1 MRLIKKICRW
11 IFDIILFIILAIA
24 LIMAYNHIQIN
35 IKGNTYTT
43 MLGYSAFE
51 VATGSMSNTIE
62 IGDVILVKLI
72 EPNEPVSENEIVV
85 FTQDTKLVTHRI
97 IKINGDK
104 IITKGD
110 ANNTQDDP
118 ISRGQIIGKV
128 VKIIPDVK
136 MWKEIILTPKVL
148 IPTSISILLL
158 WIFFSYDKEK
168 DVKKT
173 KKVIEEQEYIDEEI
187 ESNEKPE
194 KIGAKEPTKKTKVVK
209 AENKEEKNSIKNSED
224 KNTTKSSKTTTK
236 SKTNTT
242 KTARKNTTKSKTNSA
257 SSKPKKTVKNA
268 EEKIKNEGEG
278 SKNKKEKP

>member
-1 MRLIKKICRW
+1 MRIIKKICRW

>member
-1 MRLIKKICRW
+1 MKVVKKIFRW

-187 ESNEKPE
+187 ESNEEPE

-242 KTARKNTTKSKTNSA
+242 KTAKKNTTKSKTNSA

-278 SKNKKEKP
+278 SKNKKEKS

>member
-1 MRLIKKICRW
+1 MKVVKKIFRW

-24 LIMAYNHIQIN
+24 LIMAYNHVQVN
-35 IKGNTYTT
+35 IRGNTYTT

-85 FTQDTKLVTHRI
+85 FTQDTTLVTHRI
-97 IKINGDK
+97 IKINGDQ

-242 KTARKNTTKSKTNSA
+242 KTAKKNTTKSKTNSA

>member
-1 MRLIKKICRW
+1 MKVVKKIFRW

-24 LIMAYNHIQIN
+24 LIMAYNHVQVN
-35 IKGNTYTT
+35 IRGNTYTT

-85 FTQDTKLVTHRI
+85 FTQDTTLVTHRI
-97 IKINGDK
+97 IKINGDQ

>member
-1 MRLIKKICRW
+1 MRIIKKICRW

-242 KTARKNTTKSKTNSA
+242 KTVRKNTTKSKTNSA

>member
-1 MRLIKKICRW
+1 MKVVKKIFRW

-24 LIMAYNHIQIN
+24 LIMAYNHVQVN
-35 IKGNTYTT
+35 IRGNTYTT

-85 FTQDTKLVTHRI
+85 FTQDTTLVTHRI
-97 IKINGDK
+97 IKINGDQ

-110 ANNTQDDP
+110 ANNKEDDP
-118 ISRGQIIGKV
+118 ITRKQIIGKV
-128 VKIIPDVK
+128 VKIIPNVK

-148 IPTSISILLL
+148 IPSSISILLL

-168 DVKKT
+168 NVKTTNKIIE
-173 KKVIEEQEYIDEEI
+173 KQENIEEDI

-268 EEKIKNEGEG
+268 EEKIENEGEG
-278 SKNKKEKP
+278 SKNKKKKS

>member
-1 MRLIKKICRW
+1 MKVVKKIFRW

-24 LIMAYNHIQIN
+24 LIMAYNHVQVN
-35 IKGNTYTT
+35 IRGNTYTT

-85 FTQDTKLVTHRI
+85 FTQDTTLVTHRI
-97 IKINGDK
+97 IKINGDQ

-187 ESNEKPE
+187 ESNEEPE

>member
-1 MRLIKKICRW
+1 MKVVKKICRW

-72 EPNEPVSENEIVV
+72 EPNETLSENEIVV
-85 FTQDTKLVTHRI
+85 FTQDTTLVTHRI
-97 IKINGDK
+97 IKINGDQ

-168 DVKKT
+168 NVKTTNKIIE
-173 KKVIEEQEYIDEEI
+173 KQENIEEDI
-187 ESNEKPE
+187 ESNGEPE
-194 KIGAKEPTKKTKVVK
+194 KTEEKKQTKKTKVMKEENNREK
-209 AENKEEKNSIKNSED
+209 AED
-224 KNTTKSSKTTTK
+224 KDITKTKSSKTTTK

>member
-1 MRLIKKICRW
+1 MKVVKKIFRW

-24 LIMAYNHIQIN
+24 LIMAYNHVQVN
-35 IKGNTYTT
+35 IRGNTYTT

-85 FTQDTKLVTHRI
+85 FTQDTTLVTHRI
-97 IKINGDK
+97 IKINGDQ

-110 ANNTQDDP
+110 ANNKEDDP
-118 ISRGQIIGKV
+118 ITRKQIIGKV

-187 ESNEKPE
+187 ESNEEPE

-242 KTARKNTTKSKTNSA
+242 KTAKKNTTKSKTNSA

-278 SKNKKEKP
+278 SKNKKEKS

>member
-1 MRLIKKICRW
+1 MKVVKKICRW

-187 ESNEKPE
+187 ESNEEPE

-242 KTARKNTTKSKTNSA
+242 KTAKKNTTKSKTNSA

-278 SKNKKEKP
+278 SKNKKEKS

>member
-1 MRLIKKICRW
+1 MKVVKKIFRW

-72 EPNEPVSENEIVV
+72 EPNETLSENEIVV
-85 FTQDTKLVTHRI
+85 FTQDTTLVTHRI
-97 IKINGDK
+97 IKINGDQ

-128 VKIIPDVK
+128 VKIIPNVK

>member
-1 MRLIKKICRW
+1 MRIIKKICRW

-187 ESNEKPE
+187 ESNEEPE

-242 KTARKNTTKSKTNSA
+242 KTVRKNTTKSKTNSA

>member
-1 MRLIKKICRW
+1 MKVVKKIFRW

-24 LIMAYNHIQIN
+24 LIMAYNHVQVN
-35 IKGNTYTT
+35 IRGNTYTT

-85 FTQDTKLVTHRI
+85 FTQDTTLVTHRI
-97 IKINGDK
+97 IKINGDQ

-110 ANNTQDDP
+110 ANNKEDDP
-118 ISRGQIIGKV
+118 ITRKQIIGKV
-128 VKIIPDVK
+128 VKIIPNVK

-148 IPTSISILLL
+148 IPSSISILLL

-168 DVKKT
+168 NVKTTNKIIE
-173 KKVIEEQEYIDEEI
+173 KQENIEEDI
-187 ESNEKPE
+187 ESNGEPE
-194 KIGAKEPTKKTKVVK
+194 KTEEKKQTKKTKVMKEENNREK
-209 AENKEEKNSIKNSED
+209 AED
-224 KNTTKSSKTTTK
+224 KDITKTKSSKTTTK

-242 KTARKNTTKSKTNSA
+242 KTAKKNTTKSKTNSA

-278 SKNKKEKP
+278 SKNKKEKS

>member
-1 MRLIKKICRW
+1 MKVVKKIFRW

-24 LIMAYNHIQIN
+24 LIMAYNHVQVN
-35 IKGNTYTT
+35 IRGNTYTT

-85 FTQDTKLVTHRI
+85 FTQDTTLVTHRI
-97 IKINGDK
+97 IKINGDQ

-187 ESNEKPE
+187 ESNEEPE

-242 KTARKNTTKSKTNSA
+242 KTAKKNTTKSA

-278 SKNKKEKP
+278 SKNKKEKS

>member
-1 MRLIKKICRW
+1 MKVVKKIFRW

-24 LIMAYNHIQIN
+24 LIMAYNHVQVN
-35 IKGNTYTT
+35 IRGNTYTT

-85 FTQDTKLVTHRI
+85 FTQDTTLVTHRI
-97 IKINGDK
+97 IKINGDQ

-110 ANNTQDDP
+110 ANNKEDDP
-118 ISRGQIIGKV
+118 ITRKQIIGKV

>member
-1 MRLIKKICRW
+1 MKVVKKIFRW

-24 LIMAYNHIQIN
+24 LIMAYNHVQVN
-35 IKGNTYTT
+35 IRGNTYTT

-85 FTQDTKLVTHRI
+85 FTQDTTLVTHRI
-97 IKINGDK
+97 IKINGDQ

-110 ANNTQDDP
+110 ANNKEDDP
-118 ISRGQIIGKV
+118 ITRKQIIGKV
-128 VKIIPDVK
+128 VKIIPNVK

-148 IPTSISILLL
+148 IPSSISILLL

-168 DVKKT
+168 NVKTTNKIIE
-173 KKVIEEQEYIDEEI
+173 KQENIEEDI

-242 KTARKNTTKSKTNSA
+242 KTAKKNTTKSKTNSA

>member
-1 MRLIKKICRW
+1 MKIVKKICRW

-85 FTQDTKLVTHRI
+85 FTQDTTLVTHRI
-97 IKINGDK
+97 IKINGDQ

-242 KTARKNTTKSKTNSA
+242 KTVRKNTTKSKTNSA

>member
-1 MRLIKKICRW
+1 MKVVKKICRW

-85 FTQDTKLVTHRI
+85 FTQDTTLVTHRI
-97 IKINGDK
+97 IKINGDQ

-110 ANNTQDDP
+110 ANNKEDDQ
-118 ISRGQIIGKV
+118 ITRKQIIGKV
-128 VKIIPDVK
+128 VKIIPNVK

-148 IPTSISILLL
+148 IPSSISILLL

-168 DVKKT
+168 NVKTTNKIIE
-173 KKVIEEQEYIDEEI
+173 KQENIEEDI

-242 KTARKNTTKSKTNSA
+242 KTAKKNTTKSA

>member
-1 MRLIKKICRW
+1 M
-11 IFDIILFIILAIA
+11 FDIILFIILAIA

-72 EPNEPVSENEIVV
+72 EPNETLSENEIVV
-85 FTQDTKLVTHRI
+85 FTQDTTLVTHRI
-97 IKINGDK
+97 IKINGDQ

>member
-1 MRLIKKICRW
+1 MKVVKKIFRW

-24 LIMAYNHIQIN
+24 LIMAYNHVQVN
-35 IKGNTYTT
+35 IRGNTYTT

-85 FTQDTKLVTHRI
+85 FTQDTTLVTHRI
-97 IKINGDK
+97 IKINGDQ

-110 ANNTQDDP
+110 ANNKEDDQ
-118 ISRGQIIGKV
+118 ITRKQIIGKV
-128 VKIIPDVK
+128 VKIIPNVK

-148 IPTSISILLL
+148 IPSSISILLL

-168 DVKKT
+168 NVKTTNKIIE
-173 KKVIEEQEYIDEEI
+173 KQENIEEDI

-242 KTARKNTTKSKTNSA
+242 KTAKKNTTKSA

-268 EEKIKNEGEG
+268 EEKIENEGEG
-278 SKNKKEKP
+278 SKNKKKKS

>member
-1 MRLIKKICRW
+1 MKVVKKIFRW

-24 LIMAYNHIQIN
+24 LIMAYNHVQVN
-35 IKGNTYTT
+35 IRGNTYTT

-85 FTQDTKLVTHRI
+85 FTQDTTLVTHRI
-97 IKINGDK
+97 IKINGDQ

-242 KTARKNTTKSKTNSA
+242 KTAKKNTTKSA

>member
-1 MRLIKKICRW
+1 MKVVKKIFRW
-11 IFDIILFIILAIA
+11 IFDIILFIILSIA
-24 LIMAYNHIQIN
+24 LIMAYNHVQVN
-35 IKGNTYTT
+35 IRGNTYTT

-72 EPNEPVSENEIVV
+72 EPNETLSENEIVV
-85 FTQDTKLVTHRI
+85 FTQDTTLVTHRI
-97 IKINGDK
+97 IKINGDQ

>member
-1 MRLIKKICRW
+1 MKVVKKIFRW

-24 LIMAYNHIQIN
+24 LIMAYNHVQVN
-35 IKGNTYTT
+35 IRGNTYTT

-85 FTQDTKLVTHRI
+85 FTQDTTLVTHRI
-97 IKINGDK
+97 IKINGDQ

-110 ANNTQDDP
+110 ANNKEDDP
-118 ISRGQIIGKV
+118 ITRKQIIGKV
-128 VKIIPDVK
+128 VKIIPNVK

-148 IPTSISILLL
+148 IPSSISILLL

-168 DVKKT
+168 NVKTTNKIIE
-173 KKVIEEQEYIDEEI
+173 KQENIEEDI

-242 KTARKNTTKSKTNSA
+242 KTAKKNTTKSA

-278 SKNKKEKP
+278 SKNKKEKS

>member
-1 MRLIKKICRW
+1 MKVVKKIFRW

-24 LIMAYNHIQIN
+24 LIMAYNHVQVN
-35 IKGNTYTT
+35 IRGNTYTT

-85 FTQDTKLVTHRI
+85 FTQDTTLVTHRI
-97 IKINGDK
+97 IKINGDQ

-242 KTARKNTTKSKTNSA
+242 KTAKKNTTKSA

-268 EEKIKNEGEG
+268 EEKIENEGEG
-278 SKNKKEKP
+278 SKNKKKKS

>member
-1 MRLIKKICRW
+1 MKVVKKIFRW

-85 FTQDTKLVTHRI
+85 FTQDTTLVTHRI
-97 IKINGDK
+97 IKINGDQ

>member
-1 MRLIKKICRW
+1 MKVVKKIFRW

-72 EPNEPVSENEIVV
+72 EPNETLSENEIVV
-85 FTQDTKLVTHRI
+85 FTQDTTLVTHRI
-97 IKINGDK
+97 IKINGDQ

-187 ESNEKPE
+187 ESNEEPE

-242 KTARKNTTKSKTNSA
+242 KTVRKNTTKSKTNSA

>member
-1 MRLIKKICRW
+1 MKIVKKICRW

-72 EPNEPVSENEIVV
+72 EPNETLSENEIVV
-85 FTQDTKLVTHRI
+85 FTQDTTLVTHRI
-97 IKINGDK
+97 IKINGDQ

>member
-1 MRLIKKICRW
+1 MKVVKKICRW

-72 EPNEPVSENEIVV
+72 EPNETLSENEIVV
-85 FTQDTKLVTHRI
+85 FTQDTTLVTHRI
-97 IKINGDK
+97 IKINGDQ

-168 DVKKT
+168 DVKKI

>member
-1 MRLIKKICRW
+1 MKVVKKICRW

-85 FTQDTKLVTHRI
+85 FTQDTTLVTHRI
-97 IKINGDK
+97 IKINGDQ

-242 KTARKNTTKSKTNSA
+242 KTVRKNTTKSKTNSA

>member
-1 MRLIKKICRW
+1 MKVVKKIFRW

-85 FTQDTKLVTHRI
+85 FTQDTTLVTHRI
-97 IKINGDK
+97 IKINGDQ

-148 IPTSISILLL
+148 IRTSISILLL

>member
-1 MRLIKKICRW
+1 MKVVKKIFRW

-24 LIMAYNHIQIN
+24 LIMAYNHVQVN
-35 IKGNTYTT
+35 IRGNTYTT

-85 FTQDTKLVTHRI
+85 FTQDTTLVTHRI
-97 IKINGDK
+97 IKINGDQ

-110 ANNTQDDP
+110 ANNKEDDQ
-118 ISRGQIIGKV
+118 ITRKQIIGKV
-128 VKIIPDVK
+128 VKIIPNVK

-148 IPTSISILLL
+148 IPSSISILLL

-168 DVKKT
+168 NVKTTNKIIE
-173 KKVIEEQEYIDEEI
+173 KQENIEEDI

-242 KTARKNTTKSKTNSA
+242 KTAKKNTTKSA

-278 SKNKKEKP
+278 SKNKKKKS

>member
-1 MRLIKKICRW
+1 MKVVKKIFRW

-24 LIMAYNHIQIN
+24 LIMAYNHVQVN
-35 IKGNTYTT
+35 IRGNTYTT

-85 FTQDTKLVTHRI
+85 FTQDTTLVTHRI
-97 IKINGDK
+97 IKINGDQ

-110 ANNTQDDP
+110 ANNKEDDP
-118 ISRGQIIGKV
+118 ITRKQIIGKV
-128 VKIIPDVK
+128 VKIIPNVK

-148 IPTSISILLL
+148 IPSSISILLL

-168 DVKKT
+168 NVKTTNKIIE
-173 KKVIEEQEYIDEEI
+173 KQENIEEDI

-242 KTARKNTTKSKTNSA
+242 KTAKKNTTKSA

-268 EEKIKNEGEG
+268 EEKIKNEGEV
-278 SKNKKEKP
+278 SKNKKKKS

>member
-1 MRLIKKICRW
+1 MKVVKKIFRW

-24 LIMAYNHIQIN
+24 LIMAYNHVQVN
-35 IKGNTYTT
+35 IRGNTYTT

-85 FTQDTKLVTHRI
+85 FTQDTTLVTHRI
-97 IKINGDK
+97 IKINGDQ

-110 ANNTQDDP
+110 ANNKEDDP
-118 ISRGQIIGKV
+118 ITKKQIIGKV
-128 VKIIPDVK
+128 VKIIPNVK

-148 IPTSISILLL
+148 IPSSISILLL

-168 DVKKT
+168 NVKTTNKIIE
-173 KKVIEEQEYIDEEI
+173 KQENIEEDI
-187 ESNEKPE
+187 ESNGEPE
-194 KIGAKEPTKKTKVVK
+194 KTEEKKQTKKTKVMKEENNREK
-209 AENKEEKNSIKNSED
+209 AED
-224 KNTTKSSKTTTK
+224 KDITKTKSSKTTTK

>member
-1 MRLIKKICRW
+1 MKVVKKIFRW

-24 LIMAYNHIQIN
+24 LIMAYNHVQVN
-35 IKGNTYTT
+35 IRGNTYTT

-85 FTQDTKLVTHRI
+85 FTQDTTLVTHRI
-97 IKINGDK
+97 IKINGDQ

-110 ANNTQDDP
+110 ANNKEDDP
-118 ISRGQIIGKV
+118 ITRKQIIGKV
-128 VKIIPDVK
+128 VKIIPNVK

-148 IPTSISILLL
+148 IPSSISILLL

-242 KTARKNTTKSKTNSA
+242 KTAKKNTTKSKTNSA

-278 SKNKKEKP
+278 SKNKKKKS

>member
-1 MRLIKKICRW
+1 MRIIKKICRW

-187 ESNEKPE
+187 ESNEEPE

-242 KTARKNTTKSKTNSA
+242 KTAKKNTTKSKTNSA

>member
-1 MRLIKKICRW
+1 MKVVKKIFRW

-24 LIMAYNHIQIN
+24 LIMAYNHVQVN
-35 IKGNTYTT
+35 IRGNTYTT

-85 FTQDTKLVTHRI
+85 FTQDTTLVTHRI
-97 IKINGDK
+97 IKINGDQ

-110 ANNTQDDP
+110 ANNKEDDP
-118 ISRGQIIGKV
+118 ITRKQIIGKV
-128 VKIIPDVK
+128 VKIIPNVK

-148 IPTSISILLL
+148 IPSSISILLL

-168 DVKKT
+168 NVKTTNKIIE
-173 KKVIEEQEYIDEEI
+173 KQENIEEDI

-242 KTARKNTTKSKTNSA
+242 KTAKKNTTKSA

-278 SKNKKEKP
+278 SKNKKKKS

>member
-1 MRLIKKICRW
+1 MKVVKKICRW

-24 LIMAYNHIQIN
+24 LIMAYNHVQVN

-51 VATGSMSNTIE
+51 VATGKMSNIIE
-62 IGDVILVKLI
+62 IRDVILVKLI
-72 EPNEPVSENEIVV
+72 EPNETLSENEIVV
-85 FTQDTKLVTHRI
+85 FTQDTTLVTHRI
-97 IKINGDK
+97 IKINGDQ

>member
-1 MRLIKKICRW
+1 MKVVKKIFRW

-85 FTQDTKLVTHRI
+85 FTQDTTLVTHRI
-97 IKINGDK
+97 IKINGDQ

-128 VKIIPDVK
+128 VKIIPNVK

-148 IPTSISILLL
+148 IPSSISILLL

-168 DVKKT
+168 NVKTTNKIIE
-173 KKVIEEQEYIDEEI
+173 KQENIEEDI
-187 ESNEKPE
+187 ESNGEPE
-194 KIGAKEPTKKTKVVK
+194 KTEEKKQTKNTKVMKEENNREK
-209 AENKEEKNSIKNSED
+209 AED
-224 KNTTKSSKTTTK
+224 KDITKTKSSKTTTK

>member
-1 MRLIKKICRW
+1 MKVVKKIFRW

-85 FTQDTKLVTHRI
+85 FTQDTTLVTHRI
-97 IKINGDK
+97 IKINGDQ

-110 ANNTQDDP
+110 ANNKEDDP
-118 ISRGQIIGKV
+118 ITRKQIIGKV

-148 IPTSISILLL
+148 IPSSISILLL

-168 DVKKT
+168 NVKTTNKIIE
-173 KKVIEEQEYIDEEI
+173 KQENIEEDI
-187 ESNEKPE
+187 ESNGEPE
-194 KIGAKEPTKKTKVVK
+194 KTEEKKQTKKTKVMKEENNREK
-209 AENKEEKNSIKNSED
+209 AED
-224 KNTTKSSKTTTK
+224 KDITKTKSSKTTTK

>member
-1 MRLIKKICRW
+1 MKVVKKIFRW

-24 LIMAYNHIQIN
+24 LIMAYNHVQVN
-35 IKGNTYTT
+35 IRGNTYTT

-85 FTQDTKLVTHRI
+85 FTQDTTLVTHRI

-187 ESNEKPE
+187 ESNEEPE

-242 KTARKNTTKSKTNSA
+242 KTAKKNTTKSKTNSA

-278 SKNKKEKP
+278 SKNKKEKS